1 MYYNILSTSYS
12 RKNSIHKFFGTALK
26 KNHEH
31 TEDINLQFH
40 NFKFSQNGIL
50 DFHGT
55 TATADVCMKE
65 VIDSSLCRAFWR
77 KIIDTLKALI
87 LTTIGTKFSQQ
98 RSLSYLE
105 DYLWHKQFIVP
116 FTDGHSLPEVLLNIS
131 QN

>member
-1 MYYNILSTSYS
+1 MAQY
-12 RKNSIHKFFGTALK
+12 LK

-31 TEDINLQFH
+31 TEDINLQFQ
-40 NFKFSQNGIL
+40 NFKFSQNVIL
-50 DFHGT
+50 DFHVT

-65 VIDSSLCRAFWR
+65 VMDSSLRR

-98 RSLSYLE
+98 RSLSYLQ

-116 FTDGHSLPEVLLNIS
+116 FTDGRSLPEVLLNIS

>member
-1 MYYNILSTSYS
+1 MYYNSLSASHS
-12 RKNSIHKFFGTALK
+12 RKNSIHKFFGTVLK

-31 TEDINLQFH
+31 TEDINLQFQ
-40 NFKFSQNGIL
+40 NFKFSQNVIL
-50 DFHGT
+50 DFHVT

-65 VIDSSLCRAFWR
+65 VMDSSLRR

-98 RSLSYLE
+98 RSLSYLQ

-116 FTDGHSLPEVLLNIS
+116 FTDGRSLPEVLLNIS

>member
-65 VIDSSLCRAFWR
+65 VIDSSLCRAF
-77 KIIDTLKALI
+77 
-87 LTTIGTKFSQQ
+87 
-98 RSLSYLE
+98 
-105 DYLWHKQFIVP
+105 
-116 FTDGHSLPEVLLNIS
+116 
-131 QN
+131 